1 MKKEVFLKDIKNGTE
16 IKISLMVMRVI
27 FRDTSKVVCILA
39 DKTGEIK
46 ATIPNKTGD
55 IIEGKVIEI
64 EGKRDVNLEVKK
76 YALVKEYNA
85 IDYLPTVKREYR
97 GYNDWIELYTDE
109 YINFKKRKGF
119 KWLFL

>member
-46 ATIPNKTGD
+46 AKGAAVLQGQRRFFINKTQ
-55 IIEGKVIEI
+55 
-64 EGKRDVNLEVKK
+64 KK
-76 YALVKEYNA
+76 KSQ
-85 IDYLPTVKREYR
+85 K
-97 GYNDWIELYTDE
+97 
-109 YINFKKRKGF
+109 
-119 KWLFL
+119 